1 MTDAQENSRS
11 GPPAE
16 TDAAKSEGT
25 ALTAATRPGTDVGTA
40 AVASRRRF
48 RRLKRLVL
56 LIVIPILMLVGAS
69 WWYSSTGR
77 YISTEN
83 AYVKAHV
90 IAISTDLDG
99 RVVDVKIRNNQR
111 VQKGDLLFRLDP
123 DPHWLELQ
131 LSQARVETVRN
142 EIKAK
147 HAEFHQAQ
155 SEIDEAQE
163 RVDYLKREA
172 ARQRDLAGRGIATR
186 SQLDETEFEL
196 ASAGQRVNGMR
207 QKLARVLAELGG
219 DPERA
224 AELDPNF
231 MAARA
236 QVEMAELNLAK
247 TEIRAPSGGIVT
259 QVHLEP
265 GEWLEEGEPVF
276 GLIEVDDTWIIANLK
291 ETQLTHIHEGQEV
304 AVQVDAYP
312 DLTWKARLTSIA
324 PATGAEFAVLPP
336 QNASG
341 NWVKVVQRVPVRID
355 LEPTEGRPPLRA
367 GMTASISIDTKRQR
381 QLLSTAREAI
391 AALVHP
397 DPKASQPDAPSTK

>member
-1 MTDAQENSRS
+1 MTDDAENARP
-11 GPPAE
+11 GPPAA
-16 TDAAKSEGT
+16 TDAERSDGK
-25 ALTAATRPGTDVGTA
+25 ALTASTSDRSDVGHPSA
-40 AVASRRRF
+40 PPRRRF
-48 RRLKRLVL
+48 RRLKRLIL
-56 LIVIPILMLVGAS
+56 LVGVPVLMLIGAS
-69 WWYSSTGR
+69 WWYSATGR

-99 RVVDVKIRNNQR
+99 RVIDVKIRNNQR
-111 VQKGDLLFRLDP
+111 VEKGDLLFRLDP
-123 DPHWLELQ
+123 DPHWLALQ
-131 LSQARVETVRN
+131 LAQARVETARN
-142 EIKAK
+142 DIQAK

-163 RVDYLKREA
+163 RVEYLKREV
-172 ARQRDLAGRGIATR
+172 ARQRDLAGRGIMTR

-196 ASAGQRVNGMR
+196 ASATQRVNGMR

-224 AELDPNF
+224 VELDPKY

-236 QVEMAELNLAK
+236 EVEMAELKLAE
-247 TEIRAPSGGIVT
+247 TEIRAPSSGIVT
-259 QVHLEP
+259 QVHVEP

-276 GLIEVDDTWIIANLK
+276 GLIEVDDTWVIANLK
-291 ETQLTHIHEGQEV
+291 ETQLTHIQEGQEV
-304 AVQVDAYP
+304 EVRVDAYP

-355 LEPTEGRPPLRA
+355 LEGTEGRPQLRA

-381 QLLSTAREAI
+381 QLLTTAREAL
-391 AALVHP
+391 AGWVHQ
-397 DPKASQPDAPSTK
+397 DPKRDQQAPVSSN

>member
-1 MTDAQENSRS
+1 MTDTPENARS
-11 GPPAE
+11 GPPTEADS
-16 TDAAKSEGT
+16 TKSEGK
-25 ALTAATRPGTDVGTA
+25 ALTASARNGTDVGTTA
-40 AVASRRRF
+40 APSRRRF

-56 LIVIPILMLVGAS
+56 LIAVPILMLLGAS

-77 YISTEN
+77 FISTEN

-99 RVVDVKIRNNQR
+99 RVVDVNIRNNQR
-111 VQKGDLLFRLDP
+111 VEKGDLLFRLDP

-131 LSQARVETVRN
+131 LSQARIQTVRN
-142 EIKAK
+142 EIMAK

-172 ARQRDLAGRGIATR
+172 ARQRD
-186 SQLDETEFEL
+186 
-196 ASAGQRVNGMR
+196 
-207 QKLARVLAELGG
+207 
-219 DPERA
+219 
-224 AELDPNF
+224 
-231 MAARA
+231 
-236 QVEMAELNLAK
+236 
-247 TEIRAPSGGIVT
+247 RAPSGGIVT

-276 GLIEVDDTWIIANLK
+276 GLIEVDDTWVIANLK
-291 ETQLTHIHEGQEV
+291 ETQLTHIQEGQEV
-304 AVQVDAYP
+304 EVQVDAYP